1 MLSYFSSLDFRWAKN
16 FIHYPAVP
24 YSLLNGLVKTA
35 EGDLIIKVNL
45 LKKTLDL
52 NIDSKDALI
61 IADIQKD
68 FLPKGALPVKE
79 ADEIIPVLNEYAKI
93 FKKAEAHVI
102 ATRDWHPPKH
112 ISFIAQGGR
121 WPPHCVKDTEGAKFS
136 PDLKLPEG
144 TPIISKATDSSK
156 EAYSVFDET
165 GLDKQLK
172 DQGVKRVFIGGVA
185 TDYCVLNS
193 TMDARKMGFDVVV
206 LVDATRGINA
216 NPDDVEKALE
226 TMKRK
231 GALIAAMADFPEPNP
246 LSGVESPEDV
256 EGDGPLGKS
265 DEKKKARM
273 RPKGSYKQVQTEHG

>member
-1 MLSYFSSLDFRWAKN
+1 
-16 FIHYPAVP
+16 
-24 YSLLNGLVKTA
+24 
-35 EGDLIIKVNL
+35 L
-45 LKKTLDL
+45 LKKALDL
-52 NIDSKDALI
+52 NIDNKDALI
-61 IADIQKD
+61 IADMQKD
-68 FLPKGALPVKE
+68 FLPKGALQVKE

-102 ATRDWHPPKH
+102 ASRDWHPPKH

-136 PDLKLPEG
+136 PELKLPEG

-172 DQGVKRVFIGGVA
+172 DQGVKRVFLGGVA
-185 TDYCVLNS
+185 TDYCVVNS
-193 TMDARKMGFDVVV
+193 VIDAKKLGFDVVV
-206 LVDATRGINA
+206 LVDATRGIEA
-216 NPDDVEKALE
+216 SPGDVEKAFE

-231 GALIAAMADFPEPNP
+231 GALMKTMADFPEPEP
-246 LSGVESPEDV
+246 LSGEELPADV
-256 EGDGPLGKS
+256 EADKPLGKF

-273 RPKGSYKQVQTEHG
+273 RPKGSYKRVKTEHG

>member
-1 MLSYFSSLDFRWAKN
+1 VKN
-16 FIHYPAVP
+16 FIHYDVLP
-24 YSLLNGLVKTA
+24 YCLSNSLVKGLKA
-35 EGDLIIKVNL
+35 LIVKVNL
-45 LKKTLDL
+45 LKKSLDL
-52 NIDSKDALI
+52 NINSKDALI

-68 FLPKGALPVKE
+68 FLPKGALAVKE
-79 ADEIIPVLNEYAKI
+79 SDEIIPVLNEYAKI

-102 ATRDWHPPKH
+102 ASRDWHPPKH
-112 ISFIAQGGR
+112 ISFQAQGGP

-165 GLDKQLK
+165 GLDKQLM
-172 DQGVKRVFIGGVA
+172 DQGVKRVFICGLA
-185 TDYCVLNS
+185 TDYCVVNS
-193 TMDARKMGFDVVV
+193 VLDARNMGLEAVV

-216 NPDDVEKALE
+216 KPGDVEKAFE

-231 GALIAAMADFPEPNP
+231 GAALVTMADFPEPEP
-246 LSGVESPEDV
+246 LSGEEIPADV
-256 EGDGPLGKS
+256 EADKPLGKF

-273 RPKGSYKQVQTEHG
+273 RPKGSYKRVRSERG